1 MKSAYAS
8 EDEIISLG
16 TRFAARTLPRA
27 EWTHAGHMAAALWI
41 MRYRPD
47 LDASTDMPAM
57 IRAHNEAV
65 GTVNDDNG
73 GYHQTITLASI
84 RALKGVLDAN
94 PPDMPLYQIVN
105 ALMGSSMGNPN
116 WLLEYWSRERLMS
129 VDARREWL
137 GPDLKPLPF

>member
-1 MKSAYAS
+1 MFVVDD
-8 EDEIISLG
+8 DE
-16 TRFAARTLPRA
+16 AARDSLVMLLKSD
-27 EWTHAGHMAAALWI
+27 G
-41 MRYRPD
+41 
-47 LDASTDMPAM
+47 
-57 IRAHNEAV
+57 
-65 GTVNDDNG
+65 
-73 GYHQTITLASI
+73 LASRGFASAHDFLATFDPIARGCIITDLRMPSMDGIELI
-84 RALKGVLDAN
+84 RALKGVLEAN